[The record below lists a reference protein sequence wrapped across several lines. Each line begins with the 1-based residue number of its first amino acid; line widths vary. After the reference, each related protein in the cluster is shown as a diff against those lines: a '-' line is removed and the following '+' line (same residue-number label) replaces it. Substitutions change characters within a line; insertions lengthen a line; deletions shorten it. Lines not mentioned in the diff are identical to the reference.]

1 MAYLKKLILL
11 LFIPLV
17 FTCSDDADSSNS
29 NGNSINPPSWLQGLW
44 VYEDGSYGYE
54 FRSDDFCTYLPIGQ
68 VNYTCY
74 KSQVELHSAT
84 NSSVIQSSTENSYEL
99 DIVLISYEYHYEFI
113 KISENSIRCIG
124 CLYDEDQ
131 ILIKQ

>member
-1 MAYLKKLILL
+1 MKKLILL

-17 FTCSDDADSSNS
+17 FTCSSDDADSSNS

-44 VYEDGSYGYE
+44 VYENGGYGYE
-54 FRSDDFCTYLPIGQ
+54 FRSDDLCTYLPIGE

-74 KSQVELHSAT
+74 KSQVELFSWDNNT
-84 NSSVIQSSTENSYEL
+84 SVVQSSTEDSYEL
-99 DIVLISYEYHYEFI
+99 VITLSSYEYHYEFI